1 MTDDTD
7 GLIDWTVFGET
18 RNLLGAGFMRILGYF
33 REDGTKSVAAIEE
46 ALRLKDSAKL
56 VIPVHTLKGEAWQF
70 GGYRLALLAEEIE
83 VAARHYVE
91 MRIDPSELVEKVVRV
106 RPMFEATLLALESE
120 TSPLVER
127 RPAAAVQRNALGGMR
142 FG

>member
-1 MTDDTD
+1 MTNDPD
-7 GLIDWTVFGET
+7 GLIDWKAFGET
-18 RNLLGAGFMRILGYF
+18 RNLLGAGFMRVLGYF

-46 ALRLKDSAKL
+46 AMRLKDSAKL
-56 VIPVHTLKGEAWQF
+56 VMPAHTLKGEAWQF
-70 GGYRLALLAEEIE
+70 GAHRLALLAEEIE

-91 MRIDPSELVEKVVRV
+91 MRIDPSELVEKVVRL
-106 RPMFEATLLALESE
+106 RPMFEATLLALEAE

-127 RPAAAVQRNALGGMR
+127 RPVAAAQRNALGGMR